1 MRIRAK
7 KRDDL
12 LPKNIFHCRRKS
24 PCLLKSWP
32 RWGE

>member
-12 LPKNIFHCRRKS
+12 LPKNTFHS
-24 PCLLKSWP
+24 
-32 RWGE
+32 GEKNHAF